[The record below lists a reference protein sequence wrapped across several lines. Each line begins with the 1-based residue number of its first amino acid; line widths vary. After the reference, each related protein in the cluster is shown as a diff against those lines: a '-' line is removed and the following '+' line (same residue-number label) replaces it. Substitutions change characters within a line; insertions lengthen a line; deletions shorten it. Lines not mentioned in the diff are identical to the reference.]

1 MFLIPISLLAYRF
14 SQSKN
19 NLPYLRTHSQF
30 PPTIPTNSDTAE
42 LPLDSVGCF
51 TTCTFSWIR
60 RYRVLDPPIQMQCG
74 WPCWPFRRT
83 RTPATGAD
91 SDIATAATNAS
102 TSPTSHDNGSPTHA
116 TNSADTTAASAS
128 PHDTPP
134 PGVQDPVV
142 PLLPAS
148 DRCEPNAK
156 RLLGLYKYEEQSRG
170 RIGASMTRVAWQFC
184 RTRVLLATALHTL
197 AHCMAVLML
206 AVFLQLAMLAIDT
219 SWSRDVPDE
228 YRSKQMLLQRRNMG
242 NQVQTFVLMAS
253 LVGSLM
259 AQNYLR
265 SAAHA
270 IGMR

>member
-1 MFLIPISLLAYRF
+1 
-14 SQSKN
+14 
-19 NLPYLRTHSQF
+19 
-30 PPTIPTNSDTAE
+30 
-42 LPLDSVGCF
+42 
-51 TTCTFSWIR
+51 
-60 RYRVLDPPIQMQCG
+60 MQCG

-116 TNSADTTAASAS
+116 TNSAETTAASAS

-134 PGVQDPVV
+134 PDPVV
-142 PLLPAS
+142 PLLPAT

-228 YRSKQMLLQRRNMG
+228 YRSKQMVLQRRNMG